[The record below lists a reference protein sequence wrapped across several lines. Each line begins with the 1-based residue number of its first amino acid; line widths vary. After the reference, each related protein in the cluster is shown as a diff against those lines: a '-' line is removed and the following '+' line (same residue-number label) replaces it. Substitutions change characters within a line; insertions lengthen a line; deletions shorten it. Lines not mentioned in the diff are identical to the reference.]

1 MKRIARI
8 MIEVTKLGDSGYV
21 ATAENLMDNDQ
32 DGYSVN
38 VESIEDLNPGIKE
51 CLDKL
56 LNPVP

>member
-1 MKRIARI
+1 MKRIAII
-8 MIEVTKLGDSGYV
+8 MIEVIKLGDSGYV
-21 ATAENLMDNDQ
+21 ATADNLMDNDQ

-38 VESIEDLNPGIKE
+38 VEGIEDLNPGIKE